1 MFEHHERN
9 DNEEPHG
16 GNDGGEVSEGG
27 EPDDGEQ
34 GEGAGK
40 RDRHHV
46 TQIVPAF
53 CGGEDADNHAMAEDY
68 GGAGDVC
75 AQVAAGWEYAGEEV
89 GIAGEDGCGN

>member
-9 DNEEPHG
+9 DDEEPHG
-16 GNDGGEVSEGG
+16 WNDGGEVSEGG

-34 GEGAGK
+34 GEGAGN

-53 CGGEDADNHAMAEDY
+53 GGGEEKN
-68 GGAGDVC
+68 
-75 AQVAAGWEYAGEEV
+75 
-89 GIAGEDGCGN
+89 DGTLSILIPKN